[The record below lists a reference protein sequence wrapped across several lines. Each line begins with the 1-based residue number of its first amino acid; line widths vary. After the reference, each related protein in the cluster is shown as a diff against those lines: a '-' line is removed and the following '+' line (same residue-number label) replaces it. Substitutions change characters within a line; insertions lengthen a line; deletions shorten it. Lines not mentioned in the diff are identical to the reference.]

1 MSFRA
6 QKIRFLVDFRFVSRH
21 EKFLLGVL
29 HGSQFLKHSKDIW
42 QESRI

>member
-6 QKIRFLVDFRFVSRH
+6 QKIRFLVDFSRFVSRH
-21 EKFLLGVL
+21 EQFLLGVL

-42 QESRI
+42 QESL